1 VATRWLTLGLLAL
14 AVTGSCGTPEQQQG
28 AGVAVEA
35 YSSAGRDTGWLA
47 LPARPDSI
55 KFAVIGDSG
64 RGSPPQYEVAA
75 QMRSYRE
82 RFPFTFVLM
91 NGDNIYEGPASRE
104 DYRAKFERP
113 YQALLAEGVTFH
125 AVLGNHDDPRERD
138 YPLFNMGGERYYTFK
153 PDSGVLSTIT
163 TDARFFALDS
173 TSLDGTQRAWLEKQL
188 STSKERWKIC
198 FLHHPLYTSG
208 RYGLNARWMRW
219 QLEQLF
225 VDHGVDVVF
234 AGHEHIYQRIAP
246 QNGILYFVSG
256 GAGAALRH
264 GDARPAEF
272 VAQSLDSDFHFMLV
286 EIVGDTLYFQTITR
300 RGRTVDAG
308 VVRHPS

>member
-1 VATRWLTLGLLAL
+1 MHRTKVR
-14 AVTGSCGTPEQQQG
+14 VTVYRDCGDPNLQ
-28 AGVAVEA
+28 
-35 YSSAGRDTGWLA
+35 SASFMHD
-47 LPARPDSI
+47 
-55 KFAVIGDSG
+55 G
-64 RGSPPQYEVAA
+64 RGYGVIWRGKSTPP
-75 QMRSYRE
+75 
-82 RFPFTFVLM
+82 
-91 NGDNIYEGPASRE
+91 
-104 DYRAKFERP
+104 
-113 YQALLAEGVTFH
+113 
-125 AVLGNHDDPRERD
+125 ERD

-173 TSLDGTQRAWLEKQL
+173 TSLDGTQRAWLERQL

-234 AGHEHIYQRIAP
+234 AGHEHMYQRIAP

-256 GAGAALRH
+256 GASSLRH

-272 VAQSLDSDFHFMLV
+272 VAQSLDSDFHFMLI

-300 RGRTVDAG
+300 HGGTVDAG